1 MEVDSIV
8 KLMVVFSLIMLPML
22 GLTARFALKPIVDAI
37 LRLREGGMLPGD
49 GSSALVGEVRQM
61 RAELHHL
68 HDEVAQVRGEVVR
81 LGEAESFN
89 LALRGGSPAAQL
101 PAPE

>member
-1 MEVDSIV
+1 M
-8 KLMVVFSLIMLPML
+8 
-22 GLTARFALKPIVDAI
+22 
-37 LRLREGGMLPGD
+37 
-49 GSSALVGEVRQM
+49 RQM

-68 HDEVAQVRGEVVR
+68 HDEVAQVRGEVAR

>member
-1 MEVDSIV
+1 MDVDSIL
-8 KLMVVFSLIMLPML
+8 KLMVVFSVIMLPML

-37 LRLREGGMLPGD
+37 LRLRESGMLQGD
-49 GSSALVGEVRQM
+49 GSSSVIAEVRQM
-61 RAELHHL
+61 RGELHHL
-68 HDEVAQVRGEVVR
+68 HDEVAQVRGEVAR

-89 LALRGGSPAAQL
+89 LALRGGPPAAQL

>member
-1 MEVDSIV
+1 MEVDSII
-8 KLMVVFSLIMLPML
+8 KLMIVFSVIMLPML

-37 LRLREGGMLPGD
+37 LRLRESGMLPGD
-49 GSSALVGEVRQM
+49 GTSSLAAEVRQM

-68 HDEVAQVRGEVVR
+68 HEDVGQVRGEVAR
-81 LGEAESFN
+81 LGEAERFD
-89 LALRGGSPAAQL
+89 LALRGGQAAARL